1 MAADSTVILL
11 RARELEQTIQ
21 SVAFEMLRED
31 GAYDK
36 AQQLIVVAS
45 DVAKLTVRLDEVL
58 AGRGHSSADTMQQRV
73 ARKAT
78 RSRRAGAKY
87 PVFFVSGDRL
97 VKLGKG
103 KQKTAKEYR
112 HEATRSSFEVVARWI
127 ESTTL
132 SGSREWL
139 AQKANEDLSGQ
150 VPSYQIYL
158 IVSAL
163 QSIGAVSQVRR
174 GQYSLDGDTGQPDVW
189 WQSLE
194 ALPVP
199 EAREDDE

>member
-31 GAYDK
+31 GAYEK

-58 AGRGHSSADTMQQRV
+58 AGRVHSSADAMQQRV

-78 RSRRAGAKY
+78 RARRTGAKY
-87 PVFFVSGDRL
+87 PVFFVSGDHL

-112 HEATRSSFEVVARWI
+112 HEATRSSFEIVARWI

-163 QSIGAVSQVRR
+163 QCIGAISQVRR

-199 EAREDDE
+199 VAREDEE